1 MSQEK
6 HFTVVVNPRGG
17 TRRGPAVLEQVKP
30 IFEAAGADLDV
41 HITTHAGH
49 AAELAR
55 TMNLDGC
62 DGFCVVGGD
71 GTIHEAVGG
80 LLRREDSVSVPLGVL
95 PGGTGNSMLAHLQS
109 RDPLEAARRIVSGI
123 TQPLDVVRV
132 TKGADVT
139 FCVNII
145 GWGAAV
151 DINRTAERLRR
162 LGPPRYA
169 IAAIMHI
176 ARARKRRARLV
187 LDDEVLDERFLL
199 VVACNTKFTGAGMQL
214 APHAEIGDGQVDV
227 IFVRRASRWQM
238 LKLFH
243 GVFDGSHLSLP
254 CVEVRRVSSFSIEP
268 KRVDALNL
276 DGEIKG
282 TTPISAKVMPAALH
296 IFG

>member
-1 MSQEK
+1 MPHAK

-17 TRRGPAVLEQVKP
+17 TRRGPAILEQVKP
-30 IFEAAGADLDV
+30 IFDASGASLDV
-41 HITTHAGH
+41 HISARAGH

-55 TMNLDGC
+55 TLNLDGC

-80 LLRREDSVSVPLGVL
+80 LLRRDDGASVPLGVL
-95 PGGTGNSMLAHLQS
+95 PGGTGNSMLAHLQAS
-109 RDPLEAARRIVSGI
+109 DPQEAARRILSGS

-132 TKGADVT
+132 TQGSDVT
-139 FCVNII
+139 YCVNII

-151 DINRTAERLRR
+151 DINRMAERLRR

-169 IAAIMHI
+169 VAAIAQI
-176 ARARKRRARLV
+176 LRARKRRARLV
-187 LDDEVLDERFLL
+187 LDDEVLDERFLM

-214 APHAEIGDGQVDV
+214 APDAEIGDGQLDV

-238 LKLFH
+238 LKLFNS
-243 GVFDGSHLSLP
+243 VFDGSHLSLP
-254 CVEVRRVSSFSIEP
+254 CVEFRRVSSFRIEP
-268 KRVDALNL
+268 ERVDALNL

-282 TTPISAKVMPAALH
+282 RTPLSGEVMPAALR